1 MAQYPSDREPRP
13 RHSTAEDT
21 PSEQIGSD
29 ARSGASSGEMASNS
43 FADAHRRADDAY
55 RGHRVVD
62 DHHRPIGKITD
73 VIYDEAGVAK
83 WAVVSPGMFR
93 AEHFLP
99 LDNTYLSLEGNLV
112 APFDK
117 RTVSQS
123 PKAERNHALSP
134 VTERVVEQYY
144 QLAA

>member
-1 MAQYPSDREPRP
+1 MAQYPSDQQPRP
-13 RHSTAEDT
+13 RHSATEDVVSAEMQ
-21 PSEQIGSD
+21 E
-29 ARSGASSGEMASNS
+29 
-43 FADAHRRADDAY
+43 ADSRFDNAY

-73 VIYDEAGVAK
+73 VILDETGTPK
-83 WAVVSPGMFR
+83 WAVVSPGVFR

-112 APFDK
+112 VPFDK
-117 RTVSQS
+117 RTVSRS
-123 PKAERNHALSP
+123 PRAERDHVLSP
-134 VTERVVEQYY
+134 ITERALEQYY

>member
-13 RHSTAEDT
+13 RHSTAED
-21 PSEQIGSD
+21 PVSDSLLSDSMSD
-29 ARSGASSGEMASNS
+29 A
-43 FADAHRRADDAY
+43 DRRADDAY

-62 DHHRPIGKITD
+62 DHHRPIGKVTD
-73 VIYDEAGVAK
+73 VIYDETGIAK
-83 WAVVSPGMFR
+83 WAVVSPGVFR

-112 APFDK
+112 VPFDK
-117 RTVSQS
+117 RTVSRS
-123 PKAERNHALSP
+123 PKAERDHVLSP
-134 VTERVVEQYY
+134 ITERALEQYY

>member
-1 MAQYPSDREPRP
+1 MAQYPPEPRP

-21 PSEQIGSD
+21 MMADSMSD
-29 ARSGASSGEMASNS
+29 AE
-43 FADAHRRADDAY
+43 RRADDAY

-62 DHHRPIGKITD
+62 DHHRPIGKVTD
-73 VIYDEAGVAK
+73 VIYDETGIAK
-83 WAVVSPGMFR
+83 WAVVSPGVFR

-117 RTVSQS
+117 RTVSRS
-123 PKAERNHALSP
+123 PKAERDHVLSP
-134 VTERVVEQYY
+134 ITERALEHYY
-144 QLAA
+144 RLAA